1 MIGCGQN
8 VNVLYLSVGLGWDRS
23 EEVGTVYLN
32 WMICKGIIKYPNL
45 VQTFTLLILVLHIYM
60 NIDY

>member
-8 VNVLYLSVGLGWDRS
+8 VSVLYWSVGLGWDRS
-23 EEVGTVYLN
+23 EEVGTAYLN
-32 WMICKGIIKYPNL
+32 WVICKGINPNL